1 MPAARV
7 SRPKIED
14 LNLSPVQLA
23 KAKDFVEALGIG
35 VKDPLYYYAIL
46 WCKNHEKSNGDF
58 LTDNQRRKFDADVS
72 KNRRSALTLKILGE
86 ISLLQEREKDDK
98 QRLQNNTP
106 AANQQIKTSTTRL
119 RRQKTKP
126 VNKSPILKI
135 TIDKSEVEKGESYT
149 VSWKSENAITVSRSV
164 GFFPKIPDVELSGS
178 RTFVADRIGSK
189 TFAITVRSATGR
201 GVLETAKIQIV
212 DVKTQPDQ
220 PQADP
225 TTGQPRIRT
234 TTTRVS
240 RATSSQGP
248 TQVFVDINNSLTNII
263 KILDA
268 QNQFFQK
275 IGKIRV
281 RDAENERR
289 KKRESL
295 LEAAK
300 GNRKQAME
308 KVMAPVKNLLERIW
322 KFIYLTFLGRVF
334 TEFIKWASDPS
345 NAGKVKAIS
354 RFLKDFWVWIAGAA
368 VIFFTPLFGFI
379 KGTLKSLNFFR
390 KVLIKAPVKNLLTNP
405 VILSIAAI
413 AGLAVAANE
422 VTGQRKAAELQTKR
436 AAKVQAGQAID
447 IPGVDIM
454 NEKYKTPGIS
464 GRTERGLLKGASTGG
479 IVTPST
485 GITVKGAGVDTQLV
499 PVQDGG
505 SVVLQKGEAILQ
517 KGARERMIS
526 STGIDPLM
534 FNIGSNANK
543 PRTIGSKLTAMS
555 TGGIVGGKLDLIKPQ
570 ARAILNR
577 LIQGGL
583 TPTAAAGV
591 VANIGVES
599 AYTYDPNTHQHRGGP
614 GRGLVQWEKGGRF
627 DTDPMNLSSFAKNRG
642 KPWNDLNTQVDFI
655 LHELNNHPEYKEVK
669 TKINKAKNIGEA
681 TKIFLTDYEKAG
693 TPHIENRLAVGNQ
706 LLKSGWLN
714 PPNQKMKPKGSS
726 ILDFLSGQP
735 RAVSAAES
743 TKPRQAIPKPKPKP
757 KTQPPQRAWWDPRR
771 LMGMKKGGL
780 ISSNLPSV
788 GSHPE
793 DKHLALLKAG
803 EYVVP
808 RLTVQRIG
816 AGFFDNL
823 VAKTDE
829 NSNAARMLPIPKD
842 DTILPPSPRMGNM
855 GGFISLPPMT
865 HNMMA
870 DNTNAPTTSVPSF
883 GVIAP
888 MGTGVR
894 KMLSEIYGI
903 G

>member
-1 MPAARV
+1 MPATRV

-14 LNLSPVQLA
+14 LKLSPVQLV
-23 KAKDFVEALGIG
+23 KAQDFVEDLGIG

-58 LTDNQRRKFDADVS
+58 LTDNQRKKFDSDVN
-72 KNRRSALTLKILGE
+72 KKRKSALTLKILGE
-86 ISLLQEREKDDK
+86 ISLLQESDKDDND
-98 QRLQNNTP
+98 RLQNNTP
-106 AANQQIKTSTTRL
+106 AANQQIRANTTRL
-119 RRQKTKP
+119 RRQKPKP
-126 VNKSPILKI
+126 LNQPPTLKI

-201 GVLETAKIQIV
+201 GVLATAKIQIV
-212 DVKTQPDQ
+212 DVKTLPDQ
-220 PQADP
+220 QAAP
-225 TTGQPRIRT
+225 TSSQPIIKTARL
-234 TTTRVS
+234 TRS
-240 RATSSQGP
+240 TSSQGP
-248 TQVFVDINNSLTNII
+248 TQVLVDINDSLTNII

-268 QNQFFQK
+268 QNKFLQK
-275 IGKIRV
+275 LGKLKLKE
-281 RDAENERR
+281 AENENR

-295 LEAAK
+295 LESTK
-300 GNRKQAME
+300 EFRKQVME
-308 KVMAPVKNLLERIW
+308 KAMAPVKNLLERIW

-345 NAGKVKAIS
+345 NAGKIKSIS
-354 RFLKDFWVWIAGAA
+354 RFFKDFWVWIAGAA
-368 VIFFTPLFGFI
+368 TIFFTPLYGFI
-379 KGTLKSLNFFR
+379 KGTLKTLGFFS
-390 KVLIKAPVKNLLTNP
+390 KLLIKHPFVAMTL
-405 VILSIAAI
+405 
-413 AGLAVAANE
+413 VAAAGSAARMSEVERLKPINE
-422 VTGQRKAAELQTKR
+422 DIRKQVESEQKKTDAPWYQRLGNMFALQESTYGQSTRKINLMPSSLQ
-436 AAKVQAGQAID
+436 
-447 IPGVDIM
+447 
-454 NEKYKTPGIS
+454 YS
-464 GRTERGLLKGASTGG
+464 SGG

-499 PVQDGG
+499 PIQDGG

-534 FNIGSNANK
+534 FNIGANANR

-570 ARAILNR
+570 ARSILNR
-577 LIQGGL
+577 LIKGGL
-583 TPTAAAGV
+583 TPTAAAGIV
-591 VANIGVES
+591 SNIGVES
-599 AYTYDPNTHQHRGGP
+599 GYTYDPNTHQHRGGP

-627 DTDPMNLSSFAKNRG
+627 DTDPMNLTSFAKSRG

-655 LHELNNHPEYKEVK
+655 LHELNNHPEYSLVK
-669 TKINKAKNIGEA
+669 DKINKAKNIGEA
-681 TKIFLTDYEKAG
+681 TKIFLSDYEKAG
-693 TPHIENRLAVGNQ
+693 TPHIDNRLAVGNQ
-706 LLKSGWLN
+706 LMKSGWLN
-714 PPNQKMKPKGSS
+714 PPKQKTKSQFPD
-726 ILDFLSGQP
+726 ILGMLTGQP

-743 TKPRQAIPKPKPKP
+743 PKPSRASTKPKSRPKPQR
-757 KTQPPQRAWWDPRR
+757 TQRSWWDPRR

-780 ISSNLPSV
+780 VKTSLPSV
-788 GSHPE
+788 GSDPD

-808 RLTVQRIG
+808 RLTVQRLG
-816 AGFFDNL
+816 LDFFDNL

-842 DTILPPSPRMGNM
+842 DSILPPSPRMGNM
-855 GGFISLPPMT
+855 GGFITLPPMT
-865 HNMMA
+865 HNMM
-870 DNTNAPTTSVPSF
+870 DDKTNSPVTSVPSF

-894 KMLSEIYGI
+894 QMLAEIYGI

>member
-1 MPAARV
+1 MPATRV
-7 SRPKIED
+7 RRPKIED
-14 LNLSPVQLA
+14 LKLTPVQLA
-23 KAKDFVEALGIG
+23 KAQDFVEDLGIG
-35 VKDPLYYYAIL
+35 AKDPLYYYAIL

-58 LTDNQRRKFDADVS
+58 LTDNQRKKFDSDVS
-72 KNRRSALTLKILGE
+72 KKRRSALTLKILGE
-86 ISLLQEREKDDK
+86 ISLLQESDKDDK
-98 QRLQNNTP
+98 DRLQNNTP
-106 AANQQIKTSTTRL
+106 AANQQIRANTTRL

-126 VNKSPILKI
+126 INLAPTLKI

-178 RTFVADRIGSK
+178 RSFVADRIGSK
-189 TFAITVRSATGR
+189 TFAITVRSSSGR
-201 GVLETAKIQIV
+201 GVLSTAKIQIV
-212 DVKTQPDQ
+212 ETKTLPDQ
-220 PQADP
+220 QAAP
-225 TTGQPRIRT
+225 ASSQPRIKTARL
-234 TTTRVS
+234 
-240 RATSSQGP
+240 TSSQGP
-248 TQVFVDINNSLTNII
+248 TQVFVDINDSLTNII

-268 QNQFFQK
+268 QNKFLL
-275 IGKIRV
+275 KIRKKKTQE
-281 RDAENERR
+281 DENENR

-295 LEAAK
+295 LEKSK
-300 GNRKQAME
+300 GFRKQVME
-308 KVMAPVKNLLERIW
+308 KAMAPVKNLLERIW

-345 NAGKVKAIS
+345 NAGKIKSIS
-354 RFLKDFWVWIAGAA
+354 RFFKDFWIWIAGAA
-368 VIFFTPLFGFI
+368 TIFFTPLFGLI
-379 KGTLKSLNFFR
+379 KGTLGTLNFFS
-390 KVLIKAPVKNLLTNP
+390 KVLLKVPIRNLLFNP
-405 VILSIAAI
+405 TVLAI
-413 AGLAVAANE
+413 AGITGLAVAANE
-422 VTGQRKAAELQTKR
+422 VTGQRKAAKLQTER
-436 AAKVQAGQAID
+436 AAKVQAGKAID
-447 IPGVDIM
+447 VPGIDII
-454 NEKYKTPGIS
+454 NEKYKTPGIG
-464 GRTERGLLKGASTGG
+464 GRTERGFLKGASTGG

-499 PVQDGG
+499 PIQDGG

-534 FNIGSNANK
+534 FNIGANANR

-570 ARAILNR
+570 ARSILDR
-577 LIQGGL
+577 LIKGGL

-591 VANIGVES
+591 VSNIGVES

-627 DTDPMNLSSFAKNRG
+627 DTDPMNLTSFAKSRG

-655 LHELNNHPEYKEVK
+655 LHELNNHPEYSLVK
-669 TKINKAKNIGEA
+669 DKINKAKNIGEA
-681 TKIFLTDYEKAG
+681 TRIFLNDYEKAG

-706 LLKSGWLN
+706 LMKSGWLN
-714 PPNQKMKPKGSS
+714 PPKQKTKSQFPD
-726 ILDFLSGQP
+726 ILRMLTGQP

-743 TKPRQAIPKPKPKP
+743 SKPSRTSTKPKPMPKP
-757 KTQPPQRAWWDPRR
+757 QSPQRSWWDPRR
-771 LMGMKKGGL
+771 LMGLKKGGL
-780 ISSNLPSV
+780 IRASHPSV
-788 GSHPE
+788 GSNPD

-803 EYVVP
+803 EYVIP
-808 RLTVQRIG
+808 RLTVQRVG
-816 AGFFDNL
+816 LNFFDNL

-842 DTILPPSPRMGNM
+842 DSILPPSPRMSNM
-855 GGFISLPPMT
+855 GGFISLPPIAN
-865 HNMMA
+865 NMM
-870 DNTNAPTTSVPSF
+870 DDKTNSPVTSVPSF

-894 KMLSEIYGI
+894 QMLAEIYGI